1 MKINPSVLS
10 WTALTTNIDGTPI
23 QYDLEYEV
31 GLMDAN
37 QVVRPL
43 MVIPAQLQTGN
54 DYEAPID
61 ALGLANGTYQIALRT
76 FAKDNPK
83 RVSTWSN
90 PVEFAISEQIPNAPL
105 ALAVS

>member
-1 MKINPSVLS
+1 MKINPSIMS
-10 WTALTTNIDGTPI
+10 WTAPTTNIDGTPI

-31 GLMDAN
+31 GLMDAK
-37 QVVRPL
+37 QVIQPL

-61 ALGLANGTYQIALRT
+61 ALDLVNGTYQIALRT
-76 FAKDNPK
+76 FAKDDPK
-83 RVSTWSN
+83 RVSAWSN